1 MYTAFKF
8 DPLIYK
14 CLQRSLE
21 RTRAQSASSWELR
34 TVIALTRMH
43 PGGHARETLRAV
55 YARFVEGF
63 ETPDLRVA
71 RSLLEDTQSPPSA
84 PHATA

>member
-1 MYTAFKF
+1 
-8 DPLIYK
+8 
-14 CLQRSLE
+14 
-21 RTRAQSASSWELR
+21 LR
-34 TVIALTRMH
+34 TDIALTRMH